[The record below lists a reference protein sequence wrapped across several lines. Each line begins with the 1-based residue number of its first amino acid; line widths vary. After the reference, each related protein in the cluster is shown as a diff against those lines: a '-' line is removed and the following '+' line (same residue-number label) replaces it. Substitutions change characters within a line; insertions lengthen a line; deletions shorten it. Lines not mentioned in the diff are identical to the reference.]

1 MRNRR
6 PYVPQ
11 TESRRQVSNA
21 VNVPGEGHVSKAW
34 LLAALIVCGTM
45 GVGHAQ
51 GAQSSASTDPS
62 LALPT
67 AEGFPLHDS
76 SVTFAYLD
84 DLRREVASRR
94 LVQAPRDPDTLR
106 LLVSLRRWD
115 DVLAIL
121 EGIADAPAP
130 VIAAHLEALG
140 FEARQMLSDK
150 ARNYGARLRTVV
162 AAIGPRPSTRWPSPT
177 WGSASGTSDTSPAS
191 HGPFP
196 VR

>member
-115 DVLAIL
+115 DAGKVDGLDVPRL
-121 EGIADAPAP
+121 DELAP
-130 VIAAHLEALG
+130 VLHAV
-140 FEARQMLSDK
+140 ARP
-150 ARNYGARLRTVV
+150 
-162 AAIGPRPSTRWPSPT
+162 PR
-177 WGSASGTSDTSPAS
+177 SA
-191 HGPFP
+191 
-196 VR
+196 